1 LTKIFDLWL
10 VIHFRSTEKVLR
22 KTREELTKQTSANAQ
37 LSIDL
42 EVARSGRPMRSVN
55 GRTTPSEDELS
66 RQVIEAQR
74 QIQRLRSENTDLR
87 VRIET
92 LEKDSEVTRD
102 KLVASQRESD
112 DRLNQVEE
120 LQFDVERLKN
130 SLIIARGGYSE
141 TMLEKLNNENAN
153 LRRENDQ
160 LSRKIELL
168 LDVDR
173 PDLSARP
180 VSGILGRRASTS
192 STDRLAY
199 DGFSNELD
207 DWRRHML
214 APTGSLNHRKQLSEM
229 DNDPSSALTPRA

>member
-1 LTKIFDLWL
+1 MVT
-10 VIHFRSTEKVLR
+10 FRSTEKVLR

-74 QIQRLRSENTDLR
+74 QMQRFRSENTDLR

-92 LEKDSEVTRD
+92 LEKDSKVVRD

-130 SLIIARGGYSE
+130 SLVIARGGYSE

-153 LRRENDQ
+153 LRRENEQ

-180 VSGILGRRASTS
+180 VSGISGRRASTS

-199 DGFSNELD
+199 DNFSNELD
-207 DWRRHML
+207 DWRQHML
-214 APTGSLNHRKQLSEM
+214 APTSSLNHRKQSSEM
-229 DNDPSSALTPRA
+229 GNDPGSALTPRA